1 MYNEEKYEVP
11 EILMTDYTYA
21 APEQVKNVLGKPESD
36 MWSLGWVEIIAPL
49 TEVLLV
55 SD

>member
-36 MWSLGWVEIIAPL
+36 MWSLG
-49 TEVLLV
+49 
-55 SD
+55 